1 MEIIK
6 LDPEYPDIDK
16 ISYCADIVRK
26 GGLVIFP
33 TDTVYGIGADLFN
46 KVAIDRLRKVK
57 RRPEDKPFSVLVPSR
72 EALLAYSRSDS
83 TSLYK
88 VIDAFWPGPLTVV
101 VTSKLEGETI
111 GLRMPDNIIA
121 LRLIF
126 ESRSVL
132 AAPSA
137 NISGESAPVNCQD
150 AVEQFKGLVD
160 IAIDGGET
168 KFKRSSSVVDLTT
181 DKPVMLREG
190 VISIEEVEHIASRKT
205 VLFVC
210 TGNSCRSVMAEYLL
224 RDRLKDRDDIEITSA
239 GTGVFL
245 RFPATD
251 ETIAVLKEEGIDAS
265 GHFSRPLDRILL
277 KKADLIFV
285 MTARHREQVL
295 TMAPEVSS
303 RVYLLREFCVSKQD
317 VRNGLDIPDP
327 IGKSHEEYKQCL
339 SIIKEAVDKVC
350 DLV

>member
-16 ISYCADIVRK
+16 ICYCADIVRR

-33 TDTVYGIGADLFN
+33 TDTVYGIGADFFN
-46 KVAIDRLRKVK
+46 KSAVERLRKVK
-57 RRPEDKPFSVLVPSR
+57 QRPENKPFPVLIPSR
-72 EALLAYSRSDS
+72 ESLLAYSKSDS

-101 VTSKLEGETI
+101 VRSKHEGETI

-126 ESRSVL
+126 ETRSIL

-137 NISGESAPVNCQD
+137 NISGESAPVNCRD
-150 AVEQFKGLVD
+150 AVEKFEGLVD
-160 IAIDGGET
+160 IAIDSGET
-168 KFKRSSSVVDLTT
+168 KFKRSSSVVDFTT
-181 DKPVMLREG
+181 DKPVMLRET
-190 VISIEEVEHIASRKT
+190 VISIDEIERIANRKT

-224 RDRLKDRDDIEITSA
+224 RQRLRNRNDVEIISA
-239 GTGVFL
+239 GTSVFL
-245 RFPATD
+245 RFPATN

-265 GHFSRPLDRILL
+265 EHFSRSLDRILL

-285 MTARHREQVL
+285 MTVRHREQVL
-295 TMAPEVSS
+295 AMVPEISS
-303 RVYLLREFCVSKQD
+303 RVYLLREFCSSKQD
-317 VRNGLDIPDP
+317 VKNGLDIPDP
-327 IGKSHEEYKQCL
+327 IGKSHEEYRQCL

-350 DLV
+350 ELV